1 VHLWIESR
9 EVINTLPVIRGRASA
24 VDSDHSVTFDD
35 FDDLQN
41 FMLRELEGQA
51 AAGPEANSP

>member
-9 EVINTLPVIRGRASA
+9 EVMNTLPVIRGRASA
-24 VDSDHSVTFDD
+24 VDSDHSLSFDD

-41 FMLRELEGQA
+41 FMLRQLEERA
-51 AAGPEANSP
+51 AADPEASSP